1 MVGPAR
7 QKRECRAAEAVA
19 QVELVYSE
27 NALANLER
35 AFAFLAEHDPA
46 AAAAS
51 AVVIREAVHT
61 LANHPLIGREVVGE
75 LRELVIS
82 YGKTGYIALY
92 RFLPAQ
98 NRIRVLAIRHQRE
111 LDYPT

>member
-1 MVGPAR
+1 MAGTAGAQP
-7 QKRECRAAEAVA
+7 KGRAAQALA
-19 QVELVYSE
+19 QVVYSE

-35 AFAFLAEHDPA
+35 AFEFLAEHDPYSGI
-46 AAAAS
+46 AAAS
-51 AVVIREAVHT
+51 AIREAIET
-61 LANHPLIGREVVGE
+61 LANHPFIGRRVEGD

-82 YGKTGYIALY
+82 YGKTGYVALY

-98 NRIRVLAIRHQRE
+98 DQIRIIAIRHQRE